1 MYDPSTVYNLP
12 DILRGNTYPG
22 RGIAL
27 GKTPDGVPVAVYFIM
42 GRSVNSRNRMF
53 IADED
58 DLFIRINDPAKL
70 DDPSLILYRPV
81 RRLKD
86 NLIVTNGDQTDTI
99 HDALA
104 QGGTFQAALDTR
116 QHEPDAP
123 HFTPRISGLLPLDDG
138 RVAVDA
144 AHHDASGEHCDRLT
158 CHMTCS
164 PARGP
169 VCAHLPA
176 RWQPVPSFAG
186 ELPDQ
191 HPSDIQALLMKF
203 GAASTPTTAW
213 HLLRRTDD
221 TYIFN
226 RHAKE
231 KTHEELTQIW
241 LAQANPRIFLRRA
254 APTAGEGSTARR
266 VHQLHGRAQPSSW

>member
-1 MYDPSTVYNLP
+1 MYDQSTVYNLP

-138 RVAVDA
+138 PVLLSVLRA
-144 AHHDASGEHCDRLT
+144 HDASGEHCDRLT
-158 CHMTCS
+158 F
-164 PARGP
+164 AYD
-169 VCAHLPA
+169 L
-176 RWQPVPSFAG
+176 QPGEGRFVHTYLRDGNPLPSFAG
-186 ELPDQ
+186 EPARINI
-191 HPSDIQALLMKF
+191 PSDIQAFADEIWRSLNADNRVALYVRQMDK
-203 GAASTPTTAW
+203 APC
-213 HLLRRTDD
+213 
-221 TYIFN
+221 IFN
-226 RHAKE
+226 RHAQGE
-231 KTHEELTQIW
+231 
-241 LAQANPRIFLRRA
+241 NP
-254 APTAGEGSTARR
+254 
-266 VHQLHGRAQPSSW
+266 